1 MIIKTEE
8 VMKKFEE
15 AGAIQKGHFKLT
27 SGVHSDT
34 YIQCAQVMQHPGFMH
49 NLCSELGKK
58 FRGDDIDV
66 IVGPA
71 IGGIIMAHVMAQVL
85 GPWVKAIFTER
96 ENGKMTLRRSFEINP
111 GEKVLVVEDV
121 TTTGSS
127 VREVMDIVKSR
138 EGKVVGVGVLI
149 DRSGGKV
156 DFGIKTEK
164 LLTVDIKTYLPEEC
178 PLCKK
183 GIPVVKPGSRELLN
197 FKTNINIKKL
207 RIKKI

>member
-8 VMKKFEE
+8 VMKKFEQ

-34 YIQCAQVMQHPGFMH
+34 YIQCAQVMQYPGFMH

-85 GPWVKAIFTER
+85 GPWVRAIFTER
-96 ENGKMTLRRSFEINP
+96 ENGKMTLRRSFEINQ

-138 EGKVVGVGVLI
+138 QGKVVGVGVLI

-183 GIPVVKPGSRELLN
+183 GIPVVKPGSREL
-197 FKTNINIKKL
+197 
-207 RIKKI
+207 

>member
-8 VMKKFEE
+8 VMKKFEQ

-27 SGVHSDT
+27 SGVHSNT
-34 YIQCAQVMQHPGFMH
+34 YIQCAQIMQHPEFMH

-71 IGGIIMAHVMAQVL
+71 IGGIIMAHVMARVL
-85 GPWVKAIFTER
+85 GPWVRAIFTER
-96 ENGKMTLRRSFEINP
+96 ENGKMTLRRSFEIKK

-127 VREVMDIVKSR
+127 VREVMDIVRSR
-138 EGKVVGVGVLI
+138 QGKVVGIGVLI

-183 GIPVVKPGSRELLN
+183 GIPVAKPGSREL
-197 FKTNINIKKL
+197 
-207 RIKKI
+207 

>member
-8 VMKKFEE
+8 VMKKFEQ

-34 YIQCAQVMQHPGFMH
+34 YIQCAQIMQHPEFMH

-71 IGGIIMAHVMAQVL
+71 IGGIIMAHVMARVL
-85 GPWVKAIFTER
+85 GPWVRAIFTER
-96 ENGKMTLRRSFEINP
+96 ENGKMTLRRSFEINQ

-127 VREVMDIVKSR
+127 VREVIDIVKSR
-138 EGKVVGVGVLI
+138 QGKVVGVGVLI

-156 DFGIKTEK
+156 DFKIKTEK

-183 GIPVVKPGSRELLN
+183 GIPAVKPGSREL
-197 FKTNINIKKL
+197 
-207 RIKKI
+207 

>member
-8 VMKKFEE
+8 VMKKFED
-15 AGAIQKGHFKLT
+15 AGAIQKGHFRLT

-34 YIQCAQVMQHPGFMH
+34 YIQCAQIMQHPGFMH

-66 IVGPA
+66 IIGPA

-85 GPWVKAIFTER
+85 GPWVRAIFTER
-96 ENGKMTLRRSFEINP
+96 ENGKMTLRRSFEIKE
-111 GEKVLVVEDV
+111 GEKVIVVEDV

-127 VREVMDIVKSR
+127 VREVMDIVKLR

-156 DFGIKTEK
+156 DFGVKTEK

-183 GIPVVKPGSRELLN
+183 GIPVVKPGSREL
-197 FKTNINIKKL
+197 
-207 RIKKI
+207 

>member
-8 VMKKFEE
+8 VMEKFEQ

-34 YIQCAQVMQHPGFMH
+34 YIQCAQVMQYPGFMH

-71 IGGIIMAHVMAQVL
+71 IGGIIMAHVMARVL
-85 GPWVKAIFTER
+85 GPWVRAIFTER
-96 ENGKMTLRRSFEINP
+96 ENGKMTLRRSFEIKE

-127 VREVMDIVKSR
+127 VREVIDIVNLRK
-138 EGKVVGVGVLI
+138 GKVVGVGVLI

-156 DFGIKTEK
+156 DFRVKTEK
-164 LLTVDIKTYLPEEC
+164 LLTIDIKTYLPEEC

-183 GIPVVKPGSRELLN
+183 GIPVVKPGSREL
-197 FKTNINIKKL
+197 
-207 RIKKI
+207 

>member
-8 VMKKFEE
+8 VMKKFEQ
-15 AGAIQKGHFKLT
+15 AGAIQKGHFRLT

-34 YIQCAQVMQHPGFMH
+34 YIQCAQVMQHPEFMH

-71 IGGIIMAHVMAQVL
+71 IGGIIMAHVMARVL
-85 GPWVKAIFTER
+85 GPWVRAIFTER
-96 ENGKMTLRRSFEINP
+96 ENGKMTLRRSFKINQ

-138 EGKVVGVGVLI
+138 QGKVVGVGVLI

-183 GIPVVKPGSRELLN
+183 GIPVAKPGSREL
-197 FKTNINIKKL
+197 
-207 RIKKI
+207 

>member
-8 VMKKFEE
+8 VMKKFED

-34 YIQCAQVMQHPGFMH
+34 YIQCAQVMQYPGFMH

-58 FRGDDIDV
+58 FRGDDIDI

-71 IGGIIMAHVMAQVL
+71 IGGIIMAHVMARVL
-85 GPWVKAIFTER
+85 GPWVRAIFTER
-96 ENGKMTLRRSFEINP
+96 ENGKMTLRRSFEIKE
-111 GEKVLVVEDV
+111 GEKVIVVEDV

-138 EGKVVGVGVLI
+138 QGKVVGVGVLI

-183 GIPVVKPGSRELLN
+183 GIPVVKPGSR
-197 FKTNINIKKL
+197 KL
-207 RIKKI
+207 

>member
-8 VMKKFEE
+8 VMKKFEQ

-34 YIQCAQVMQHPGFMH
+34 YIQCAQVMQHPDFMH

-71 IGGIIMAHVMAQVL
+71 IGGIIMAHVMARVL
-85 GPWVKAIFTER
+85 GPWVRAIFTER
-96 ENGKMTLRRSFEINP
+96 ENGKMTLRRSFEINQ

-127 VREVMDIVKSR
+127 VREVIDIVKSR
-138 EGKVVGVGVLI
+138 QGKVVGVGVLI

-156 DFGIKTEK
+156 DFRIKTEK

-183 GIPVVKPGSRELLN
+183 GIPAVKPGSREL
-197 FKTNINIKKL
+197 
-207 RIKKI
+207 

>member
-8 VMKKFEE
+8 VMRNFEQ

-34 YIQCAQVMQHPGFMH
+34 YIQCAQVMQHPEFMH

-71 IGGIIMAHVMAQVL
+71 IGGIIMAHVMARVL
-85 GPWVKAIFTER
+85 GPWVRAIFTER
-96 ENGKMTLRRSFEINP
+96 ENGKMTLRRSFEIIQ

-127 VREVMDIVKSR
+127 VREVMDIINSR
-138 EGKVVGVGVLI
+138 QGKVVGVGVLI

-183 GIPVVKPGSRELLN
+183 GIPTVKPGSREFSN
-197 FKTNINIKKL
+197 
-207 RIKKI
+207 

>member
-8 VMKKFEE
+8 VMKNFEQT
-15 AGAIQKGHFKLT
+15 GAILKGHFKLT
-27 SGVHSDT
+27 TGVHSDT
-34 YIQCAQVMQHPGFMH
+34 YIQCAQVMQHPEFMH

-71 IGGIIMAHVMAQVL
+71 IGGIIMAHVMARVL
-85 GPWVKAIFTER
+85 GPWVRAIFTER
-96 ENGKMTLRRSFEINP
+96 ENSKMTLRRSFEIKE

-127 VREVMDIVKSR
+127 VREVIDIVNLR
-138 EGKVVGVGVLI
+138 QGKVVGVGVLI

-164 LLTVDIKTYLPEEC
+164 LLTVDIKNYLPEEC

-183 GIPVVKPGSRELLN
+183 GIPVVKPGSREL
-197 FKTNINIKKL
+197 
-207 RIKKI
+207 

>member
-8 VMKKFEE
+8 VMKRFEQ
-15 AGAIQKGHFKLT
+15 AGAVQKGHFKLT

-34 YIQCAQVMQHPGFMH
+34 YIQCAQVMQHPEFMH

-71 IGGIIMAHVMAQVL
+71 IGGIIMAHVMARVL
-85 GPWVKAIFTER
+85 GPWVRAIFTER
-96 ENGKMTLRRSFEINP
+96 ENGKMTLRRSFEIIQ

-127 VREVMDIVKSR
+127 VREVIDIVNSR
-138 EGKVVGVGVLI
+138 QGKVVGVGVLI

-183 GIPVVKPGSRELLN
+183 GIPAVKPGSRGL
-197 FKTNINIKKL
+197 
-207 RIKKI
+207 

>member
-34 YIQCAQVMQHPGFMH
+34 YIQCAQIMQHPEFMH

-66 IVGPA
+66 IIGPA
-71 IGGIIMAHVMAQVL
+71 IGGIIMAHVMARVL
-85 GPWVKAIFTER
+85 GPWVRAIFTER
-96 ENGKMTLRRSFEINP
+96 ENGKMTLRRSFEIKE

-127 VREVMDIVKSR
+127 VREVIDIVNSR
-138 EGKVVGVGVLI
+138 QGKVVGVGVLI
-149 DRSGGKV
+149 DRSGGEV

-183 GIPVVKPGSRELLN
+183 GIPAVKPGSREL
-197 FKTNINIKKL
+197 
-207 RIKKI
+207 

>member
-8 VMKKFEE
+8 VMKKFEQ

-34 YIQCAQVMQHPGFMH
+34 YIQCAQIMQHPEFMH

-66 IVGPA
+66 IIGPA
-71 IGGIIMAHVMAQVL
+71 IGGIIMAHVMARVL
-85 GPWVKAIFTER
+85 GPWVRAIFTER
-96 ENGKMTLRRSFEINP
+96 ENGKMTLRRSFEIKK

-138 EGKVVGVGVLI
+138 QGKVVGVGVLI

-183 GIPVVKPGSRELLN
+183 GIPVAKPGSREL
-197 FKTNINIKKL
+197 
-207 RIKKI
+207 

>member
-1 MIIKTEE
+1 MKTEE
-8 VMKKFEE
+8 VMKKFEQ

-34 YIQCAQVMQHPGFMH
+34 YIQCAQVMQHPDFMH

-71 IGGIIMAHVMAQVL
+71 IGGIIMAHVMARVL
-85 GPWVKAIFTER
+85 GPWVRAIFTER
-96 ENGKMTLRRSFEINP
+96 ENGKMTLRRSFEIIQ

-183 GIPVVKPGSRELLN
+183 GIPVVKPGSREL
-197 FKTNINIKKL
+197 
-207 RIKKI
+207 

>member
-8 VMKKFEE
+8 VMKKFED

-58 FRGDDIDV
+58 FRGDDIDI

-85 GPWVKAIFTER
+85 GPWVRAIFTER
-96 ENGKMTLRRSFEINP
+96 ENRKMTLRRSFEINQ

-121 TTTGSS
+121 TTSGSS
-127 VREVMDIVKSR
+127 VREVIDIVKSR
-138 EGKVVGVGVLI
+138 QGKVVGVGVLI

-183 GIPVVKPGSRELLN
+183 GIQVVKPGSREL
-197 FKTNINIKKL
+197 
-207 RIKKI
+207 

>member
-8 VMKKFEE
+8 VMKNFEQV
-15 AGAIQKGHFKLT
+15 GAIQKGHFKLT

-34 YIQCAQVMQHPGFMH
+34 YIQCAQVMQHPEFMH

-58 FRGDDIDV
+58 FRGDDIDI

-71 IGGIIMAHVMAQVL
+71 IGGIIMAHVMARVL
-85 GPWVKAIFTER
+85 GPWVRAIFTER
-96 ENGKMTLRRSFEINP
+96 ENGKMTLRRSFEIIQ

-127 VREVMDIVKSR
+127 VREVIDIVKLR
-138 EGKVVGVGVLI
+138 QGKVVGVGVLI

-183 GIPVVKPGSRELLN
+183 GIPVVKPGSREL
-197 FKTNINIKKL
+197 
-207 RIKKI
+207 

>member
-1 MIIKTEE
+1 
-8 VMKKFEE
+8 
-15 AGAIQKGHFKLT
+15 
-27 SGVHSDT
+27 
-34 YIQCAQVMQHPGFMH
+34 MQYPGFMN

-58 FRGDDIDV
+58 FRGNDIDV

-85 GPWVKAIFTER
+85 GPWVRAIFTER
-96 ENGKMTLRRSFEINP
+96 ENGKMTLRRSFEIKE

-127 VREVMDIVKSR
+127 VREVIEIVKSR
-138 EGKVVGVGVLI
+138 KGKVVGVGVLI
-149 DRSGGKV
+149 DRSGGRV
-156 DFGIKTEK
+156 NFGVKTEK

-183 GIPVVKPGSRELLN
+183 KIPLAKPGSRHL
-197 FKTNINIKKL
+197 
-207 RIKKI
+207 

>member
-1 MIIKTEE
+1 MIMEE
-8 VMKKFEE
+8 IMKRFED

-34 YIQCAQVMQHPGFMH
+34 YIQCAQVMQYPEFMY

-58 FRGDDIDV
+58 FKGDDVDV

-71 IGGIIMAHVMAQVL
+71 IGGIIMSHVMARIL
-85 GPWVKAIFTER
+85 GPWVRAIFTER
-96 ENGKMTLRRSFEINP
+96 ENGKMTLRRSFQIKK

-127 VREVMDIVKSR
+127 VMEVIDIVKSR
-138 EGKVVGVGVLI
+138 HGKVVGVGVLI
-149 DRSGGKV
+149 DRSGGRM
-156 DFGIKTEK
+156 DFGIRTKK
-164 LLTVDIKTYLPEEC
+164 LLTLDIKTYLPEEC

-183 GIPVVKPGSRELLN
+183 GIQAIKPGSRD
-197 FKTNINIKKL
+197 I
-207 RIKKI
+207 

>member
-34 YIQCAQVMQHPGFMH
+34 YIQCAQIMQHPEFMH

-71 IGGIIMAHVMAQVL
+71 IGGIIMAHVMARVL
-85 GPWVKAIFTER
+85 GPWVRAIFTER
-96 ENGKMTLRRSFEINP
+96 ENGKMTLRRSFEIKE

-127 VREVMDIVKSR
+127 VREVIDIVKLR
-138 EGKVVGVGVLI
+138 QGKVVGVGVLI
-149 DRSGGKV
+149 DRSGGEV

-164 LLTVDIKTYLPEEC
+164 LLTVDIKTYFPEEC

-183 GIPVVKPGSRELLN
+183 GIPVLKPGSREL
-197 FKTNINIKKL
+197 
-207 RIKKI
+207 

>member
-1 MIIKTEE
+1 MITFSVEE

-27 SGVHSDT
+27 SGVHSDI
-34 YIQCAQVMQHPGFMH
+34 YIQCAQVMQYPEFMD

-58 FRGDDIDV
+58 FRGDDVDV

-71 IGGIIMAHVMAQVL
+71 VGAIIMGHVMARIL
-85 GPWVKAIFTER
+85 GPWVRAIFTER
-96 ENGKMTLRRSFEINP
+96 ENGKMTLRRSFKIKA

-127 VREVMDIVKSR
+127 VKEVIDIVKKR
-138 EGKVVGVGVLI
+138 QGKVVGVGALI

-156 DFGIKTEK
+156 DFGVKTQS
-164 LLTVDIKTYLPEEC
+164 LLILDIKTYLPEEC

-183 GIPVVKPGSRELLN
+183 GIPAVKPGSRDL
-197 FKTNINIKKL
+197 
-207 RIKKI
+207 

>member
-8 VMKKFEE
+8 VMKKFEQ

-34 YIQCAQVMQHPGFMH
+34 YIQCAQVMQHPEFMH
-49 NLCSELGKK
+49 SLCSELGKK

-71 IGGIIMAHVMAQVL
+71 IGGIIMAHVMARVL
-85 GPWVKAIFTER
+85 GPWVRAIFTER
-96 ENGKMTLRRSFEINP
+96 ENGKMTLRRSFKINQ

-127 VREVMDIVKSR
+127 VREVIDIVKSR
-138 EGKVVGVGVLI
+138 QGKVVGVGVLI

-183 GIPVVKPGSRELLN
+183 GIPVVKPGSRNL
-197 FKTNINIKKL
+197 
-207 RIKKI
+207 

>member
-8 VMKKFEE
+8 VMKKFEQ

-34 YIQCAQVMQHPGFMH
+34 YIQCAQIMQHPEFMH

-58 FRGDDIDV
+58 LRGDDIDV

-71 IGGIIMAHVMAQVL
+71 IGGIIMAHVMARVL
-85 GPWVKAIFTER
+85 GPWVRAIFTER
-96 ENGKMTLRRSFEINP
+96 ENGKMTLRRSFEIKE

-138 EGKVVGVGVLI
+138 QGKVVGVGVLI

-183 GIPVVKPGSRELLN
+183 GIPVVKPGSRE
-197 FKTNINIKKL
+197 I
-207 RIKKI
+207 

>member
-1 MIIKTEE
+1 MIINTEE
-8 VMKKFEE
+8 VMKTFKQ
-15 AGAIQKGHFKLT
+15 AGAIQKGHFRLT

-34 YIQCAQVMQHPGFMH
+34 YIQCAQVMQHPEFMH

-71 IGGIIMAHVMAQVL
+71 IGGIIMAHVMARVL
-85 GPWVKAIFTER
+85 GPWVRAIFTER
-96 ENGKMTLRRSFEINP
+96 ENGKMTLRRSFEIIQ

-127 VREVMDIVKSR
+127 VREVIDIVNSR
-138 EGKVVGVGVLI
+138 QGKVVGIGVLI

-164 LLTVDIKTYLPEEC
+164 LLTVDMKTYLPEEC

-183 GIPVVKPGSRELLN
+183 GIPAVKPGSREL
-197 FKTNINIKKL
+197 
-207 RIKKI
+207 